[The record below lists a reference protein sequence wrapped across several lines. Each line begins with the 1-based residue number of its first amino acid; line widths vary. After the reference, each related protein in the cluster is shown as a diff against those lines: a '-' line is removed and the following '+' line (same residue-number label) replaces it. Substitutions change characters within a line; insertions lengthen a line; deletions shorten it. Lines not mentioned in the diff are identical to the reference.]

1 MKKTLAARLVLGA
14 LATIAA
20 GSVMAGQI
28 QASSVSIARE
38 VITTDTQTVIAP
50 SISYRFFGDV
60 DAKVQKQ
67 TFQVQ
72 FTLGAGE
79 WAVAPT
85 AGAISI
91 TDGVTGVIQDQ
102 STAAPVAPA
111 VAAYQVTNIDL
122 SADKKTVWATIEV
135 AQAATALIKQPIIA
149 LNVTS
154 NTITGVAGT
163 NVAAQRGTVHGLYS
177 VVGDLLNDYNTA
189 KKCVDVKTLPVSF
202 KHYVALT
209 NPGAMASDAT
219 ATADEHTRQTSTNAA
234 TLITFPTNLKVAF
247 TKGANAISLAPG
259 GNQTFTGPAWVAKNA
274 FVDANNALLGDVYLV
289 QNALGYDGNLM
300 NEYILAEAT
309 VPAGVKERTLAAN
322 QIGEVEAKNLR
333 VTVSATEG
341 YVVGGTLALNTNSN
355 CAVAT
360 RIGTT
365 GTVAITAANAAGPI
379 TLLHPTTG
387 LNATFGAA
395 GTTPVYVCYTV
406 PGSTM
411 IPSSSF
417 SVEAQLIKA
426 DPGAPN
432 DEQDN
437 ICNSDYISL
446 GGGLKID
453 VRNYASSKEKAS
465 SGYESVIRLI
475 NNSDSRKAD
484 VWAQIIHQDGKL
496 GGWGKIADLPVRGV
510 KNMSA
515 SEIEALLTNAPTA
528 TQPVALGEANGAIA
542 PTADGKQAPRLRIT
556 SNSGTT
562 LRVQNYHYNH
572 VTNQLLEVSG
582 AQGVDFEN
590 LATNRVPPTAVD
602 AQPVAQDALSGLNL
616 KN

>member
-38 VITTDTQTVIAP
+38 VITTDTQTVVAP

-79 WAVAPT
+79 WATAPT

-102 STAAPVAPA
+102 TAAVPA
-111 VAAYQVTNIDL
+111 TNAAYQVLSIGL

-149 LNVTS
+149 LNVTL
-154 NTITGVAGT
+154 NTIAGVTGT

-259 GNQTFTGPAWVAKNA
+259 GNQTFTGPVWAAKNA
-274 FVDANNALLGDVYLV
+274 FVDANNALLGDVHLV
-289 QNALGYDGNLM
+289 QNALAYDGNLTD
-300 NEYILAEAT
+300 EYSLANA
-309 VPAGVKERTLAAN
+309 VAPAGVKERALATG

>member
-102 STAAPVAPA
+102 STAVPVVPA

-154 NTITGVAGT
+154 NTINGVAAT
-163 NVAAQRGTVHGLYS
+163 PVAVQRGTVHGLYS

-234 TLITFPTNLKVAF
+234 TLITFPTNLQVAF
-247 TKGANAISLAPG
+247 TKGAKAISLAPG
-259 GNQTFTGPAWVAKNA
+259 GNQTFTGPAWAAKNA
-274 FVDANNALLGDVYLV
+274 FVDANNALLGDVHLV
-289 QNALGYDGNLM
+289 QNALAYDGNLT
-300 NEYILAEAT
+300 NEYSLANA
-309 VPAGVKERTLAAN
+309 VAPAGVKERALATG

-528 TQPVALGEANGAIA
+528 TQAAALGEANGAIA

>member
-1 MKKTLAARLVLGA
+1 MKKTLAASLVLGA

-102 STAAPVAPA
+102 STSAPVAPA

-122 SADKKTVWATIEV
+122 SADNKTVWATIEV

-154 NTITGVAGT
+154 NTITGSAIDVS
-163 NVAAQRGTVHGLYS
+163 AQRGTVQGLYT

-234 TLITFPTNLKVAF
+234 TLITFPTNLQVAF

-274 FVDANNALLGDVYLV
+274 FVDANNALLGDVHLV
-289 QNALGYDGNLM
+289 QNALAYDGNLT
-300 NEYILAEAT
+300 NEYSLANT
-309 VPAGVKERTLAAN
+309 VTPAGVKGRARATG

-341 YVVGGTLALNTNSN
+341 YVVGGTLALNKNSN

-379 TLLHPTTG
+379 TLLHPTAG

-395 GTTPVYVCYTV
+395 GTNSVYVCYTV

-426 DPGAPN
+426 DPGAAPN